1 MSIVVD
7 FPGGNVYHNKR
18 LRTYEKCTGIQLY
31 NCEYSL
37 DISLVDETTWKQ
49 RRTKDMSIFMLG
61 IDHNMAPVDIRAL
74 FAFTRKNTGEAL
86 LKLKKEPGICG
97 CIILSTCNRL
107 ELWVSTE
114 ENEKPELYQ
123 WLCRLKGIEGE
134 EYRKYFIS
142 RENEEAVEHLF
153 YLTSGLKSQILGE
166 DQILTQ
172 VKDALSFAREEF
184 TTDSVLEVLFRM
196 AVTAGKKIK
205 TEVPFSHGNPSV
217 IHQAIRFLEEG
228 GYHVRNKVCMVIGNG
243 EMGKMAAQTLREAGA
258 DVTVTIRQYRSGV
271 VNIPVGCSRINY
283 GERMDYLPECD
294 LVVSATASPNY
305 TLTEELFE
313 DVRVERPMIL
323 IDLAVPRDID
333 PEIRKKENITLYDMD
348 SFRTSETPKELA
360 DNLEAA
366 GKIVKEQMEEF
377 SQWLDGR
384 DIIPRIQ
391 EIKADAVEDLNLR
404 IEKIFRKT
412 PMEDSD
418 REKLKKAVDTAAGKV
433 VNKLIFGLRDSLNQD
448 VFLEC
453 VEGLEKL
460 YEE

>member
-7 FPGGNVYHNKR
+7 FPGGNVYHYKR

-377 SQWLDGR
+377 LQWLDGR